1 MDEITIHLTAADR
14 EFYGGSLI
22 LLEGIISEFLSCLGM
37 MRRYQTAQG
46 LRDPVS
52 SVQARIKSAASMRE
66 KLARQGLP
74 VTRDSALQ
82 SVWDAAGV
90 RLICPFTQNID
101 QTVALIRAIP
111 GVEVLREKDYIRH
124 PKPNGYRS
132 YHMILSASSVFGQRT
147 PRPGLA
153 GGPASHHCHG
163 LLGQHRAPAEIQT
176 GYSQPGADYPG
187 AETLRRRN
195 RLHRSVPANHPGPD
209 RAAARPGIEE
219 HPHTGRGAAR
229 APITRRTPY
238 ARFSGR

>member
-22 LLEGIISEFLSCLGM
+22 LLEGIISEFLSCLDM

-101 QTVALIRAIP
+101 QTVALIRTIP

-132 YHMILSASSVFGQRT
+132 YHMILSLPLRFLGKEPHAPVWLEVQLRTIAMDCWASIEHQLKYKRDIPNQELIIQELKRCADEIASTDLSLQTIRDLIELPPGQ
-147 PRPGLA
+147 
-153 GGPASHHCHG
+153 
-163 LLGQHRAPAEIQT
+163 
-176 GYSQPGADYPG
+176 
-187 AETLRRRN
+187 
-195 RLHRSVPANHPGPD
+195 V
-209 RAAARPGIEE
+209 
-219 HPHTGRGAAR
+219 
-229 APITRRTPY
+229 
-238 ARFSGR
+238 

>member
-22 LLEGIISEFLSCLGM
+22 LLEGIISEFLSCLDM

-101 QTVALIRAIP
+101 QTVALIRTIP

-132 YHMILSASSVFGQRT
+132 YHMILSLPLRFLGREPHAPVWLEVQLRTIAMDCWASIEHQLKYKRDIPNQSLIVQELKRC
-147 PRPGLA
+147 A
-153 GGPASHHCHG
+153 DEIASTD
-163 LLGQHRAPAEIQT
+163 LSLQTIRELIERPAE
-176 GYSQPGADYPG
+176 
-187 AETLRRRN
+187 
-195 RLHRSVPANHPGPD
+195 
-209 RAAARPGIEE
+209 RPE
-219 HPHTGRGAAR
+219 
-229 APITRRTPY
+229 
-238 ARFSGR
+238 